1 MNYFYKKLQEFRGRY
16 VDTLGKLYDYATAIF
31 PKNQY
36 TRWVDTKEG
45 GYTYE
50 RLKKKSDALSKKLT
64 QYGIGAGDKVAILSQ
79 SMPNWSVAFFSL
91 TPFGRIAI
99 PILPDSSENE
109 VTNILEHSE
118 SKAIFVSQR
127 LASKVSRKCR
137 DKMTLV
143 IDIDTF
149 EVIQADEEKF
159 TCDGRPAMPMP
170 DDIATIIYT
179 SGTTGSAKGVVLSHR
194 NLTSNVLSCYHT
206 CKRNEKDRWL
216 SILPMAHT
224 LEMTICM
231 LYPMFCGATVY
242 YLSKPPVASILLKAL
257 KEVKPTTMLSV
268 PLIIEKVYKSSV
280 LPTIQKSRTLSWMN
294 EHMNT
299 LMCRL
304 IGMKLKTV
312 FGGHITF
319 FGIGGAKM
327 DPEVEAFLLK
337 AKFPY
342 SIGYGLTETSPLLSY
357 AMGRGRAVGSIGYP
371 VKGVKLKLYDV
382 NPDTGEGEIVAKG
395 DNVMLGYYKDPS
407 RTRSVFTED
416 GWFRTN
422 DLAVQDEK
430 GRFYIKGR
438 KNNMIL
444 GPSGENI
451 YPEEIENVINNIE
464 GVNESI
470 VVERNGRLV
479 ALVQLDENLIEWD
492 KEGEDEFYKKLD
504 ARKESILKFVNKQ
517 VSKFSKVNDVEVMK
531 EPFEKTATSK
541 IRRFKYKDEAHTIE
555 ADKAK
560 EESQKENNEQENGH
574 N

>member
-109 VTNILEHSE
+109 VTNILQHSE

-382 NPDTGEGEIVAKG
+382 NPETGEGEIVAKG